1 MQSRN
6 RLGCHRKYITGYSE
20 IDGSDE
26 RKTATCTYIERHF
39 GPRWQLR
46 FSYSFTNRSTDTL
59 GQTQSKDGREDE
71 GRVGRDESFS
81 NALKIGISVMGVSAI
96 G

>member
-26 RKTATCTYIERHF
+26 RKRATCTYIERHF

-46 FSYSFTNRSTDTL
+46 FSYSFTNRVRKKEQAAAQIHLAKHNRRTDEKMR
-59 GQTQSKDGREDE
+59 GEWGRAK
-71 GRVGRDESFS
+71 VF
-81 NALKIGISVMGVSAI
+81 LMH
-96 G
+96 

>member
-46 FSYSFTNRSTDTL
+46 FSYSFTNRVLKNKPQHRYTWPNTI
-59 GQTQSKDGREDE
+59 E
-71 GRVGRDESFS
+71 GRDMS
-81 NALKIGISVMGVSAI
+81 
-96 G
+96 